1 MASAENNIPDDVF
14 FSILSFLNVPALV
27 QKKAVCRSWQ
37 MMITNIIEQKAPIPK
52 AFESKAELKT
62 AVDKYTQYKL
72 GDADEFATTYG
83 WPIGRWDVSLV
94 KDFRDVFHGKECFN
108 EDIGSWDVSNVTSMF
123 GMFREAKSFNQD
135 ISSWDTSSV
144 TDMRSMFFIA
154 VSFNQDISS
163 WDTSR
168 VTDMSD

>member
-37 MMITNIIEQKAPIPK
+37 TLIRNIIEQKAPIPK
-52 AFESKAELKT
+52 AFESSYELMT
-62 AVDKYTQYKL
+62 AVNKYTKYNY

-83 WPIGRWDVSLV
+83 WPIGRWDVSHV
-94 KDFRDVFHGKECFN
+94 KYFRDVFRGKEFFN
-108 EDIGSWDVSNVTSMF
+108 EDIGSWDVSNVTSMY
-123 GMFREAKSFNQD
+123 GMFREAKAFNQD

-144 TDMRSMFFIA
+144 TDMCSMFFIA
-154 VSFNQDISS
+154 GSFNQDISS
-163 WDTSR
+163 WDTSK